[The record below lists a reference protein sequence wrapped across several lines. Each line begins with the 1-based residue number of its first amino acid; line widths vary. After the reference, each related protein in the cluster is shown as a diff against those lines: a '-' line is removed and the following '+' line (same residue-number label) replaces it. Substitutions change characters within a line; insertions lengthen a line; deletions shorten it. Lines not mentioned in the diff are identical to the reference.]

1 MRRGI
6 ASSRTAAAALVT
18 SGGVTVRGIPTP
30 KPASMVTAD
39 TPIEL
44 VGEGPKYVGRGGL
57 KLEGA
62 LSAFGIDVT
71 GRRALDAGASTGG
84 FTDHLLQSGVEHVTA
99 VDVGRGQ
106 LDGRIAHDPKV
117 TVRDRTNIRLVGP
130 DDLGTFDLVVADLSF
145 ISLCTVADAFARLAE
160 DGADLVLLIKPQF
173 EVGKG
178 QVGRGGIVK
187 DPALHVQALRKVIEC
202 LGEAGLGV
210 QALCDSPITGAKGNR
225 EFFVWARKGDAA
237 VPEPPLPVSV
247 EVD

>member
-1 MRRGI
+1 M
-6 ASSRTAAAALVT
+6 ASSRSAAASLVT
-18 SGGVTVRGIPTP
+18 TGGVTVRGIPTP

-39 TPIEL
+39 TPIEF
-44 VGEGPKYVGRGGL
+44 VGEGPRYVGRGGL

-62 LSAFGIDVT
+62 LAAFDLGVE

-84 FTDHLLQSGVEHVTA
+84 FTDHLLQSGVAHVTA

-106 LDGRIAHDPKV
+106 LDDRIAEDPRV
-117 TVRDRTNIRLVGP
+117 TVRDRTNIRLASP
-130 DDLGTFDLVVADLSF
+130 DELGTFDLVVADLSF

-160 DGADLVLLIKPQF
+160 DGADLVLLVKPQF

-187 DPALHVQALRKVIEC
+187 DPVLHVQALEKVIDC
-202 LGEAGLGV
+202 LDDVGLGV
-210 QALCDSPITGAKGNR
+210 QAVCDSPITGAKGNR

-237 VPEPPLPVSV
+237 VPELALPVAAEV
-247 EVD
+247 E

>member
-1 MRRGI
+1 M
-6 ASSRTAAAALVT
+6 ASSRSAAAALVT
-18 SGGVTVRGIPTP
+18 TGGVTVRGIPTP

-44 VGEGPKYVGRGGL
+44 VGDRPRYVGRGGL

-62 LSAFGIDVT
+62 LSEFDLDVT

-84 FTDHLLQSGVEHVTA
+84 FTDHLLQSGVERVTA

-106 LDGRIAHDPKV
+106 LDDRIAGDPRV

-130 DDLGTFDLVVADLSF
+130 DDIGTFDLVVADLSF
-145 ISLCTVADAFARLAE
+145 ISLCTVADAFASLAE
-160 DGADLVLLIKPQF
+160 DGADLVLLVKPQF

-187 DPALHVQALRKVIEC
+187 DPALWVEALRKVIDC
-202 LGEAGLGV
+202 LGHAGLPV
-210 QALCDSPITGAKGNR
+210 QAVCDSPITGAKGNR
-225 EFFVWARKGDAA
+225 EFFVWARKGDDIG
-237 VPEPPLPVSV
+237 PEPVLPVDL

>member
-1 MRRGI
+1 MAG
-6 ASSRTAAAALVT
+6 SRSAAASLVT

-30 KPASMVTAD
+30 KPASMVTTD

-44 VGEGPKYVGRGGL
+44 VGDRPRYVGRGGL
-57 KLEGA
+57 KLQGA
-62 LSAFGIDVT
+62 LAEFGLDVG

-84 FTDHLLQSGVEHVTA
+84 FTDHLLQSGVDSVTA

-106 LDGRIAHDPKV
+106 LDDRIAGDSRV

-130 DDLGTFDLVVADLSF
+130 DELGTFDLVVADLSF
-145 ISLCTVADAFARLAE
+145 ISLCTVADAFASLAE
-160 DGADLVLLIKPQF
+160 DGADLVLLVKPQF

-202 LGEAGLGV
+202 LGRAGMPV
-210 QALCDSPITGAKGNR
+210 QAVCDSPITGAKGNR
-225 EFFVWARKGDAA
+225 EFFVWARKGGA
-237 VPEPPLPVSV
+237 VVLELSLPL

>member
-1 MRRGI
+1 MA
-6 ASSRTAAAALVT
+6 ASRSVAAALVAT
-18 SGGVTVRGIPTP
+18 GGVTVRGIPTP

-44 VGEGPKYVGRGGL
+44 VGDGPRYVGRGGL

-62 LSAFGIDVT
+62 LTAFDLDVT
-71 GRRALDAGASTGG
+71 GRHALDAGASTGG
-84 FTDHLLQSGVEHVTA
+84 FTDHLLQSGVAHVTA

-106 LDGRIAHDPKV
+106 LDDRIAVDPRV
-117 TVRDRTNIRLVGP
+117 TVSDRTNIRLVGP
-130 DDLGTFDLVVADLSF
+130 DELGTFDLVVADLSF

-160 DGADLVLLIKPQF
+160 DGADLVLLVKPQF

-202 LGEAGLGV
+202 LGRAGLGV
-210 QALCDSPITGAKGNR
+210 QAVCDSPITGAKGNR
-225 EFFVWARKGDAA
+225 EFFVWARKGGEP
-237 VPEPPLPVSV
+237 VPEPALPVSV

>member
-1 MRRGI
+1 MA
-6 ASSRTAAAALVT
+6 ASRSAAASLVT
-18 SGGVTVRGIPTP
+18 TGGVTVRGIPTP

-44 VGEGPKYVGRGGL
+44 VGDGPRYVGRGGL

-62 LSAFGIDVT
+62 LAEFGLDVT

-84 FTDHLLQSGVEHVTA
+84 FTDHLLQSGIEHVTA

-106 LDGRIAHDPKV
+106 LDDRIAADPRV
-117 TVRDRTNIRLVGP
+117 TVQDRTNIRLVGP
-130 DDLGTFDLVVADLSF
+130 EELGTFDLVVADLSF

-160 DGADLVLLIKPQF
+160 DGADLVLLVKPQF

-187 DPALHVQALRKVIEC
+187 DPALHVQALRKVIDC
-202 LGEAGLGV
+202 LGEAGLPV
-210 QALCDSPITGAKGNR
+210 QAVCDSPITGAKGNR
-225 EFFVWARKGDAA
+225 EFFVWAHKGGDAA
-237 VPEPPLPVSV
+237 REPELPVSV

>member
-1 MRRGI
+1 M
-6 ASSRTAAAALVT
+6 ATSRTAAASLVT
-18 SGGVTVRGIPTP
+18 TGAVTVRGIPTP

-44 VGEGPKYVGRGGL
+44 VGDQPRYVGRGGL

-62 LSAFGIDVT
+62 LAELGLDVT

-84 FTDHLLQSGVEHVTA
+84 FTDHLLQSGVESVTA

-106 LDGRIAHDPKV
+106 LDDRIAGDPRV

-130 DDLGTFDLVVADLSF
+130 EDIGTFDLVVADLSF
-145 ISLCTVADAFARLAE
+145 ISLCTVASAFASLSE
-160 DGADLVLLIKPQF
+160 DGADLVLLVKPQF

-187 DPALHVQALRKVIEC
+187 DPALWVQTLRKVIDC
-202 LGEAGLGV
+202 LGRAGLPV
-210 QALCDSPITGAKGNR
+210 QAVCDSPITGAKGNR
-225 EFFVWARKGDAA
+225 EFFVWARKGGTV
-237 VPEPPLPVSV
+237 VPEPSLPVHV